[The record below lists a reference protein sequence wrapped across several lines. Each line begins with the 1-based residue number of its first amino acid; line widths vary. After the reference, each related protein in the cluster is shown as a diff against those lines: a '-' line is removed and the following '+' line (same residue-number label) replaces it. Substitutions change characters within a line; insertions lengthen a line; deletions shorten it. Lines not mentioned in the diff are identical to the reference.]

1 MKKNNILE
9 IHFKDFKNFMD
20 EATTALAKRRPLIQV
35 KNVIYFDSV
44 VGFRNFMTVQKIE
57 ILTAIA
63 THKPNTIYALAK
75 IVDRDFAGVLRDC
88 SALETTGFLTLK
100 ETKDSRSSKRPTL
113 RFPYSII
120 IVYLPRTKYQIE
132 FTEAA

>member
-1 MKKNNILE
+1 
-9 IHFKDFKNFMD
+9 MD
-20 EATTALAKRRPLIQV
+20 DATSALAKRKPLIQS
-35 KNVIYFDSV
+35 KNVIYFESV

-63 THKPNTIYALAK
+63 THKPRTIYELAK

-88 SALETTGFLTLK
+88 SSLDTTGFITLK
-100 ETKDSRSSKRPTL
+100 ESKDARGSKRPTL
-113 RFPYSII
+113 KFPYSII
-120 IVYLPRTKYQIE
+120 VVYLPRTTYQIE